1 LIGARR
7 QSRSRPVGLVKF
19 IEKKGTRLFDAK
31 HRKGR
36 SCQRALPPFLSRRF
50 TGGFP
55 GQCVNQQAAVKVP
68 LPKLPLGGSF
78 QMGSRLAAI
87 AVESLPTESA
97 IFSPVLQPKE
107 STQRH
112 AERKSRLSRSS
123 PSFERLK
130 SRRGEARPLARWVPS
145 STNSEKWKVI
155 RNSKAVQRVL
165 RNQHLPNRFGRIA
178 SNQRIL
184 FEIDYLTAHR
194 STFVREPVDRCN
206 GDFLRKENASR
217 RSDRCRQRRRPIVGK
232 SV

>member
-1 LIGARR
+1 MRSTGRAVPVKESCPFSLQTMYRRLPGSMR
-7 QSRSRPVGLVKF
+7 QS
-19 IEKKGTRLFDAK
+19 T
-31 HRKGR
+31 GR
-36 SCQRALPPFLSRRF
+36 GESAV
-50 TGGFP
+50 T
-55 GQCVNQQAAVKVP
+55 QA
-68 LPKLPLGGSF
+68 PLGGSF

-87 AVESLPTESA
+87 AVESLTTGSA

-178 SNQRIL
+178 SNHRIL

-217 RSDRCRQRRRPIVGK
+217 RSDRCRQRRRPIVGQ